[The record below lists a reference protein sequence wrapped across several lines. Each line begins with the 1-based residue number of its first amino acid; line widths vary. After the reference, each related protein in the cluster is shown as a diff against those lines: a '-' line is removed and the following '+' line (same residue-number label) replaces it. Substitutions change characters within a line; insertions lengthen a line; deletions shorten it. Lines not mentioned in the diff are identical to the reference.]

1 MVWAFVA
8 ALGTSLAALIGSGA
22 ILLAGKQAERFAV
35 WLLAFAI
42 GTLGGA
48 AMLHLVPEALD
59 RRPTEEVM
67 LLFLGG
73 IVLFIVMERSVRWRH
88 THLHPSD
95 HASDH
100 ARDRAVTA
108 EVLLWGDALHNF
120 IDGVVLGIAFRA
132 SPELGWITALAV
144 FAHEVPQEIGDF
156 AVLLATGMKKRRA
169 ILLNYASAAT
179 IIPGAIVASVSL
191 GDVAGSVAWLLP
203 VAAGG
208 FIYIALADLV
218 PTLHH
223 TRGRGAALAQIAL
236 IIAGIAVIQLVGTI
250 E

>member
-22 ILLAGKQAERFAV
+22 ILLAGKQAERVAV

-48 AMLHLVPEALD
+48 AMLHLVPEALEQ
-59 RRPTEEVM
+59 RPTEEVM

-73 IVLFIVMERSVRWRH
+73 IVIFIVMERAVRWRH
-88 THLHPSD
+88 THLHS
-95 HASDH
+95 SDH

-120 IDGVVLGIAFRA
+120 IDGIVLGIAFRT

-156 AVLLATGMKKRRA
+156 AVLLATGMEKRRA

-179 IIPGAIVASVSL
+179 IIPGAIIASVSL
-191 GDVAGSVAWLLP
+191 PSLSDSAAWLLP

-236 IIAGIAVIQLVGTI
+236 IIAGIAVIQLAGMI